1 MPEIKFTFLNAI
13 IFMREK
19 IFLLDVDYDVENE
32 RGIIFLFGKNEEGKR
47 VLVRKEF
54 YTYFFAMPKEGKE
67 EALKQKIENLKN
79 LPTKILS
86 VEIVSKV
93 WMGNERKL
101 IKITIQN
108 PRKLKD
114 VRDAIKEWE
123 EVEETFEYNISF
135 YKRFLMDYK
144 IKPCSWVEADGE
156 KVENKFDVDL
166 TIEAKEIKQLDEDK
180 EPKIKVLAVDTEW
193 IELENREK
201 LIMISLASENLRKV
215 LALSEWQGKQD
226 FVESYPSEEKL
237 IKRFLEIVKREKP
250 DVIVTYNGDEFD
262 FLKLR
267 EKARELKINFGFGI
281 DDRELEFV
289 RRGRSSAAR
298 CFGVVHVDEYV
309 FVDKILS
316 TSLKSEV
323 LTLDEVATELIGE
336 GKKDLEYK
344 QMVEFWRE
352 RKELNRIAE
361 YSMWDA
367 HLTYLLSQILLP
379 QIFSIS
385 KLTGEI
391 PFDVSRY
398 SYSQLVEAYLMKKAV
413 EDNVLIPN
421 SPKTEEKE
429 MRMRELPYKGAI
441 VVEPKKGIHENV
453 AVLDFRSLYPTII
466 VSHNVSPELLNCNHQ
481 ECKEKNT
488 APETKNHFCL
498 KKVGFIPKNLKLLIE
513 RRKEL
518 KERMKKVP
526 KDSPEYKILD
536 NEQYAT
542 KIISNAM
549 YGYFGFVGARWYKKE
564 CGEATAAWGRHYI
577 KKIMQMAQ
585 EEGLEIIYGD
595 TDSIFVKKD
604 GLGLKEIEGEAK
616 KFVDKV
622 NRELPGIIELEFRGA
637 YLRGIFVSREK
648 GESGAKKRYALLDA
662 NGNLEVR
669 GFETVR
675 RDWCKLAKEAQ
686 RKILEIVLKEKD
698 PKKAVDF
705 IIETIKRIREGKVDI
720 EELTIYEQITR
731 PLSQYEQIGP
741 HVKAAMKA
749 RERGRMIAEGSIIAF
764 IITKGA
770 GSISDRAMPVEFV
783 TKGDYDA
790 NYYIE
795 HQILPAALRV
805 LKALGYTKEDILKPK
820 TFGLDVWLK
829 KY

>member
-1 MPEIKFTFLNAI
+1 
-13 IFMREK
+13 MREK

-32 RGIIFLFGKNEEGKR
+32 KGIIFLFGKNEEGKR
-47 VLVRKEF
+47 ILVRKEF

-67 EALKQKIENLKN
+67 EVLKQKIENLKN

-101 IKITIQN
+101 IKITVQN

-114 VRDAIKEWE
+114 VRDAIKEWN
-123 EVEETFEYNISF
+123 EVEDTFEYNISF

-144 IKPCSWVEADGE
+144 IKPCSWIEVDGE

-166 TIEAKEIKQLDEDK
+166 TIEAKEIKQLEEDK

-193 IELENREK
+193 IELENKEK

-237 IKRFLEIVKREKP
+237 IKRFLEIVKQEKP
-250 DVIVTYNGDEFD
+250 DIIVTYNGDDFD
-262 FLKLR
+262 FFKLR
-267 EKARELKINFGFGI
+267 EKARELKIKFGFGI
-281 DDRELEFV
+281 DNKEMEFV
-289 RRGRSSAAR
+289 RRGRGSAAR

-316 TSLKSEV
+316 ASLKSEV

-498 KKVGFIPKNLKLLIE
+498 KKVGFVPKNLKLLID

-549 YGYFGFVGARWYKKE
+549 YGYFGFIGARWYKKE

-604 GLGLKEIEGEAK
+604 GFGLKEIEEVAK

-622 NRELPGIIELEFRGA
+622 NRELPGIIELEFRGV

-648 GESGAKKRYALLDA
+648 GESGAKKRYALLDVS
-662 NGNLEVR
+662 GNLEVR

-675 RDWCKLAKEAQ
+675 RDWCKLAKETQ
-686 RKILEIVLKEKD
+686 RKVLEIVLKEKD
-698 PKKAVDF
+698 PKKAVEF
-705 IIETIKRIREGKVDI
+705 VLETIKRVRDGKVDI

-741 HVKAAMKA
+741 HVKAAMRA
-749 RERGRMIAEGSIIAF
+749 RERGKIVTEGSIIAF
-764 IITKGA
+764 IIIKGA

-783 TKGDYDA
+783 TKEDYDA

-829 KY
+829 KS

>member
-1 MPEIKFTFLNAI
+1 
-13 IFMREK
+13 MREK

-32 RGIIFLFGKNEEGKR
+32 KGIIFLFGKNEEGKR
-47 VLVRKEF
+47 ILVRKEF

-101 IKITIQN
+101 IKITVQN

-114 VRDAIKEWE
+114 VRDAIKEWN
-123 EVEETFEYNISF
+123 EVEDTFEYNISF

-144 IKPCSWVEADGE
+144 IKPCSWIEVDGE

-166 TIEAKEIKQLDEDK
+166 TIEAKEIKQLEEDK

-193 IELENREK
+193 IELENKEK

-237 IKRFLEIVKREKP
+237 IKRFLEIVKQEKP
-250 DVIVTYNGDEFD
+250 DIIVTYNGDDFD
-262 FLKLR
+262 FFKLR
-267 EKARELKINFGFGI
+267 EKARELKIKFGFGI
-281 DDRELEFV
+281 DNKEMEFV
-289 RRGRSSAAR
+289 RRGRGSAAR

-316 TSLKSEV
+316 ASLKSEV

-498 KKVGFIPKNLKLLIE
+498 KKVGFVPKNLKLLID

-549 YGYFGFVGARWYKKE
+549 YGYFGFIGARWYKKE

-604 GLGLKEIEGEAK
+604 GFGLKEIEEVAK

-622 NRELPGIIELEFRGA
+622 NRELPGIIELEFRGV

-648 GESGAKKRYALLDA
+648 GESGAKKRYALLDVS
-662 NGNLEVR
+662 GNLEVR

-675 RDWCKLAKEAQ
+675 RDWCKLAKETQ
-686 RKILEIVLKEKD
+686 RKVLEIVLKEKD
-698 PKKAVDF
+698 PKKAVEF
-705 IIETIKRIREGKVDI
+705 VLETIKRVRDGKVDI

-741 HVKAAMKA
+741 HVKAAMRA
-749 RERGRMIAEGSIIAF
+749 RERGKIVTEGSIIAF
-764 IITKGA
+764 IIIKGA

-783 TKGDYDA
+783 TKEDYDA

-829 KY
+829 KS